1 MNMMNITGVDIFHKI
16 MYNILCSDNVNLS
29 YNDMVPD
36 FELLEKYM
44 DKSYIDI
51 ISDILYKNKCNMKK
65 SYSELLRVYEMYK
78 VFIDFDQGRKRKCIS

>member
-1 MNMMNITGVDIFHKI
+1 MTNGVDVFKKI
-16 MYNILCSDNVNLS
+16 MYKVLCSDNVNLS
-29 YNDMVPD
+29 YNDMEPD
-36 FELLEKYM
+36 FELLEKHL

-78 VFIDFDQGRKRKCIS
+78 VFIDIDRGCKRKYIS